1 MLACW
6 GRPARPAS
14 TRFGRLTADGRGRP
28 KEVAR
33 ARASERY
40 TLAQVASTLSDP
52 ASHIHTTKPN
62 GFPPISSPPPYILSR
77 RDSRPCSRSA
87 PTPGPD
93 CSTSSGQRRRGCRPS
108 RSPSPPPMVH
118 SFTPR
123 LASLTPS
130 TPPGPTSATTRSA
143 GSRARPSSS
152 RRSVNLPSPEPPE
165 TRQPSAR
172 PASCC

>member
-52 ASHIHTTKPN
+52 ASHTHTTDAKRLPSD
-62 GFPPISSPPPYILSR
+62 IVSSPAQPLPTRLPAMLSL
-77 RDSRPCSRSA
+77 SA
-87 PTPGPD
+87 D
-93 CSTSSGQRRRGCRPS
+93 
-108 RSPSPPPMVH
+108 
-118 SFTPR
+118 
-123 LASLTPS
+123 
-130 TPPGPTSATTRSA
+130 
-143 GSRARPSSS
+143 SRARLLDLVRAEAQRLPALSLAITTADGPLFYAQAGKFDALDPAGPDVSDDS
-152 RRSVNLPSPEPPE
+152 ICWFASTTKLLTSVS
-165 TRQPSAR
+165 QPAQS
-172 PASCC
+172 